1 MAKII
6 ALDFGLKRTG
16 IAISDDLKMIASGL
30 QTIDTKELMTFLE
43 SYVPKENVDT
53 LVVGAPF
60 HMDGTPT
67 ALEKN
72 IQFFIEDFSS
82 LFPSVNVERIDE
94 RYTSKMAVQSMIDG
108 GMKKK
113 KRRVK
118 GAIDQMSATIILQ
131 SYMYN

>member
-1 MAKII
+1 MAKIM
-6 ALDFGLKRTG
+6 ALDFGMKRTG

-30 QTIDTKELMTFLE
+30 KTVETKELMSFLE
-43 SYVPKENVDT
+43 AYIPNEQVDT

-60 HMDGTPT
+60 HTDGTPT
-67 ALEKN
+67 ALETN
-72 IQFFIEDFSS
+72 ISYFIEDFST
-82 LFPSVNVERIDE
+82 LFPNIKIERIDE
-94 RYTSKMAVQSMIDG
+94 RFTSKMAVQSMIDG

-113 KRRVK
+113 KRREK